1 MSLLLPSA
9 CVCYPLHLP
18 TPSQNRNRSNLS
30 LNEEVRSPTK
40 TKSSNDVEMD
50 EVTKKRITLDVRTGS
65 ASILTRSNIY
75 VNGGLTIPLNLT
87 EINSSQLQKEL
98 MLYFAKEKNKS
109 ISFKNLNEWISSET
123 FFLDLISRTW
133 RRMETTVA
141 DTNAND
147 ETTIKS
153 NGRLFHSICFDDS
166 NLYVFGGLMI
176 SPQNEYEFV
185 ATNDLWKLDVKDLKW
200 SLVSRDPQIGR
211 RYNHNMHILNA
222 NDPTKDTKII
232 IVGGLDNMDQPV
244 CNIDIYNITK
254 GMWETMDKNNNSD
267 HDRDKDK
274 THHKNNPF
282 NTISMSTNID
292 GKPAYVAQGNS
303 FSVLLDNNGEDNNV
317 IPTIGFYSS
326 AERKQSSSQTEKKKK
341 KKKKSKKS
349 KSIGHE
355 LNFELGNGSL
365 SDSSKPDE
373 ENDYQSPIIM
383 LPMIPKAKG
392 TRLYSRKLK
401 NYSCAT
407 VSDDQ
412 DKSIPYNLL
421 YPSGDSISCSIIS
434 SGFHNNTKASNLHCF
449 VYNVCSC
456 TWTKLCLN
464 CQDSSINKHRF
475 WKVFVWKSHHQAIL
489 LGTHSDDG
497 YLPSVQKFDYLISI
511 SLPMLNGF
519 NRILHEITPNTNIQ
533 KKTSLRIPL
542 TPLSM
547 IEHSTHSQPIS
558 PISSP
563 NLENIPDPLDS
574 KRNMSLA
581 SNQTSQFEN
590 YIRYITDPLELESTS
605 SVFPPYAM
613 VLGKDSLEIFGKSL
627 ADFEFVTSEG
637 ETIGVPMFLLRK
649 RWGRYFDKLI
659 ALGYSNVCE
668 DYRSNGVESTLIK
681 MGSENN
687 PVLNPYTS
695 KTISTKLQNIPT
707 KENNDDMKIK
717 VEKRKTQDAPPAE
730 IITSSSSG
738 MVFRVPFKGCDDD
751 KEHCDLNNGTTS
763 PTTEEKTLMIN
774 MQKSKRTSSLVVPGP
789 LKQRQNSVDSRI
801 QSRRLSHPAKLPNG
815 DLIDEYHP
823 GLKHI
828 RGSNKGHYSRRRLSN
843 HSSRK
848 ASVVSQGSLLSFV
861 SSSSDRLARTNSRKN
876 SAANMSG
883 ASSPKISP
891 LMVNLPPLTQEPSE
905 SLPIPPLPTN
915 YSMFQAL
922 NSVNSNRRNSHNLDH
937 IYNDK
942 SSAGA
947 SRRSSFT
954 QTQRYSI
961 SSDPRYSITSDRSF
975 GHSEEGGNHQKSSI
989 ADKDKR
995 AEGPY
1000 IHMRRGSSCSSEGRS
1015 ERSSSNVSKEDLP
1028 DNGVDIEPLLLP
1040 RSLYMPWPAASVRA
1054 FAEFFYT
1061 GQING
1066 KWPLSPVTLDLW
1078 VMAKVYEIRL
1088 LYDLITEVLYSI
1100 VGKKEGSILVNCN
1113 SLIDLFVSKV
1123 NGCYDDNER
1132 AKAVI
1137 FSNDAFK
1144 KLIELRDAVRDIES
1158 GFIDTTLMDKQTR
1171 LGSFSTY
1178 GSTYTDGLDGIQDR
1192 KLSLSSNNLNKHFR
1206 SMHNNIQNSQNQRSI
1221 WKSNQDVRTGSIAI
1235 PEDCPEASILQQDYN
1250 HSKSMDELN
1259 ENHVSHPDIKTE
1271 LFEHNMSDTHL
1282 NKTLEIEEQIEQ
1294 ARLQNLSDIGLVS
1307 GTASPLTNKRN
1318 DSVINHSVLT
1328 ADTESL
1334 LSSAS
1339 DSDDLDFLHSEIP
1352 LNMMDMKVRE
1362 EKNEFEGSIDPLFK
1376 MSNSKQSS
1384 LPSEQPRN
1392 NNQSVEDI
1400 PVSTLENMM
1409 SPNALPPVDHVM
1421 KYIYRTS
1428 VLVNDGGLILRSTEC
1443 IEFSKKLKKLKTVL
1457 TNDILKL
1464 EEDIMMAPVPTNKN
1478 ILGELNLDS
1487 FQKFDSE
1494 PNIGKPSNASRP
1506 PLGGKTMSH
1515 TMDPFRKGSVTAPS
1529 KVGQS
1534 TISPRTSA
1542 SPQDMMVNANSMSMT
1557 NIYSGNNF
1565 GSGISN
1571 LANNNHG
1578 SRQKKN
1584 SRFNSQ
1590 TSTGLS
1596 ILMNPAV
1603 MPPPPPSSP
1612 STIKPKK
1619 DSSVS
1624 NGPLSFLGIKK

>member
-9 CVCYPLHLP
+9 NACYPLRLP
-18 TPSQNRNRSNLS
+18 SAFQHSRNRSNTS
-30 LNEEVRSPTK
+30 LNSLDVRSPTK
-40 TKSSNDVEMD
+40 TSDNVDVEMD

-87 EINSSQLQKEL
+87 EINSTQLQKEL

-133 RRMETTVA
+133 KRMETTVDDA
-141 DTNAND
+141 NAND

-153 NGRLFHSICFDDS
+153 NGRLFHSICFDESD
-166 NLYVFGGLMI
+166 LYVFGGLMI

-185 ATNDLWKLDVKDLKW
+185 ATNDLWKLDLRELKW
-200 SLVSRDPQIGR
+200 SLMSRDPQIGR
-211 RYNHNMHILNA
+211 RYNHNMHVLNA
-222 NDPTKDTKII
+222 NDPMKDTKIV
-232 IVGGLDNMDQPV
+232 IVGGLDNMDNLV
-244 CNIDIYNITK
+244 DTIDIYNITK
-254 GMWETMDKNNNSD
+254 GSWETNDKKDYENSG
-267 HDRDKDK
+267 KDK
-274 THHKNNPF
+274 KHHKNNPF
-282 NTISMSTNID
+282 TSGSLSTNID
-292 GKPAYVAQGNS
+292 GKPAHVTQGSS

-317 IPTIGFYSS
+317 IPTIGFYSAS
-326 AERKQSSSQTEKKKK
+326 EKAQSNSPVEKPRTKTKKG
-341 KKKKSKKS
+341 KKS
-349 KSIGHE
+349 KSTGPD
-355 LNFELGNGSL
+355 LNFEYNNESML
-365 SDSSKPDE
+365 DSSKPDE
-373 ENDYQSPIIM
+373 DNDYQSPIIM

-401 NYSCAT
+401 NYRGAPT
-407 VSDDQ
+407 SDEQ
-412 DKSIPYNLL
+412 DKAIPYNLL
-421 YPSGDSISCSIIS
+421 YPTGDSISCSIIA
-434 SGFHNNTKASNLHCF
+434 SGFYNTTAASNLHCF

-464 CQDSSINKHRF
+464 CHDSLNNKHRF

-489 LGTHSDDG
+489 LGTHTDDG
-497 YLPSVQKFDYLISI
+497 YLPSVQKFDYLLSI

-533 KKTSLRIPL
+533 KKSSLRTPL
-542 TPLSM
+542 TPLSI
-547 IEHSTHSQPIS
+547 IEHTTQSQPIS

-563 NLENIPDPLDS
+563 HMDTQPEKLDS
-574 KRNMSLA
+574 KRNISLA
-581 SNQTSQFEN
+581 SNQTSQFES

-613 VLGKDSLEIFGKSL
+613 VLGKDSLEIFGKPL

-659 ALGYSNVCE
+659 ALGYSHVCE
-668 DYRSNGVESTLIK
+668 DYRTNGVESTLIK
-681 MGSENN
+681 FESDIN
-687 PVLNPYTS
+687 PLLNPS
-695 KTISTKLQNIPT
+695 APKTLSNKFQPNPNKSNDEAKL
-707 KENNDDMKIK
+707 K
-717 VEKRKTQDAPPAE
+717 VEKRKKNSQNNPPTE
-730 IITSSSSG
+730 SITSSSSG
-738 MVFRVPFKGCDDD
+738 MVFRVPFKGCDSED
-751 KEHCDLNNGTTS
+751 KTFNGTTS
-763 PTTEEKTLMIN
+763 PTPEEKTMMKK
-774 MQKSKRTSSLVVPGP
+774 MQKSKRTSSLVVPDP
-789 LKQRQNSVDSRI
+789 VRNRQNSIDSRI

-828 RGSNKGHYSRRRLSN
+828 QSSHKNNYSRRRLSN
-843 HSSRK
+843 QSSRK
-848 ASVVSQGSLLSFV
+848 ASIASQGSLLSFV

-876 SAANMSG
+876 SVANMSG
-883 ASSPKISP
+883 ASSPKINP
-891 LMVNLPPLTQEPSE
+891 LLVNLPPLLREPSE
-905 SLPIPPLPTN
+905 TLPIPPLPTN

-922 NSVNSNRRNSHNLDH
+922 NSITHNRRNSHNLDH

-942 SSAGA
+942 SSANG
-947 SRRSSFT
+947 SRRNSFT
-954 QTQRYSI
+954 QAKRYSI
-961 SSDPRYSITSDRSF
+961 SSDPRYSIASDRSY
-975 GHSEEGGNHQKSSI
+975 GHSEDGSSYQKNNQC
-989 ADKDKR
+989 DKEKR
-995 AEGPY
+995 QEGPY
-1000 IHMRRGSSCSSEGRS
+1000 IHMRRAGSWSSDGGSDRS
-1015 ERSSSNVSKEDLP
+1015 NSVVSKEDIP

-1061 GQING
+1061 GQVNG

-1078 VMAKVYEIRL
+1078 IMAKVYEIRL

-1123 NGCYDDNER
+1123 NACYDDKEKAKSLMSKNE
-1132 AKAVI
+1132 
-1137 FSNDAFK
+1137 AFN

-1171 LGSFSTY
+1171 IDSFSTL
-1178 GSTYTDGLDGIQDR
+1178 GSTYTDGVEGYANR

-1206 SMHNNIQNSQNQRSI
+1206 TMHNNSQQSLPQRNF
-1221 WKSNQDVRTGSIAI
+1221 WKNNADTRSLSLAI
-1235 PEDCPEASILQQDYN
+1235 PEDCQEAGILEQDN
-1250 HSKSMDELN
+1250 DHSKSMEEIL
-1259 ENHVSHPDIKTE
+1259 EQTEKHADIKTE
-1271 LFEHNMSDTHL
+1271 FFEKTMSDTHVD
-1282 NKTLEIEEQIEQ
+1282 KTMDLEEHIEQ
-1294 ARLQNLSDIGLVS
+1294 VRLQNLSDIGLES
-1307 GTASPLTNKRN
+1307 GNASPLTAKRQGSN
-1318 DSVINHSVLT
+1318 SIINQSILT

-1352 LNMMDMKVRE
+1352 LNMMNIKVRE
-1362 EKNEFEGSIDPLFK
+1362 EKDEFEGSIDPLFK
-1376 MSNSKQSS
+1376 LSNSKNNSI
-1384 LPSEQPRN
+1384 PSEPN
-1392 NNQSVEDI
+1392 PTNNQPTFNGPI
-1400 PVSTLENMM
+1400 STLENMM

-1428 VLVNDGGLILRSTEC
+1428 VLVNDGGLILRSIEC

-1464 EEDIMMAPVPTNKN
+1464 EEVTMMVPVAMNKN
-1478 ILGELNLDS
+1478 ALDELHIDAIP
-1487 FQKFDSE
+1487 KFDSE
-1494 PNIGKPSNASRP
+1494 PNIQKPSNISRP
-1506 PLGGKTMSH
+1506 PLGGKALSNNI
-1515 TMDPFRKGSVTAPS
+1515 DPFRKTSGPVSLKAGST
-1529 KVGQS
+1529 

-1542 SPQDMMVNANSMSMT
+1542 ISPDLMSNTNSASMT
-1557 NIYSGNNF
+1557 NIYSGNSTSSSSGIGNF
-1565 GSGISN
+1565 GS
-1571 LANNNHG
+1571 
-1578 SRQKKN
+1578 RPKKT

-1590 TSTGLS
+1590 PSTGLS
-1596 ILMNPAV
+1596 VLMNPAV

-1612 STIKPKK
+1612 SNVKSKRDTTP
-1619 DSSVS
+1619 S